1 MRRLLFLFAV
11 LLSSVASCQQGY
23 DQPAEQP
30 KLEPRLGGIYHAV
43 LPWSPRDIDPAFFT
57 DTYSAILIHQV
68 FDGLVQFDRN
78 LNVIPAIASD
88 WKVSPD
94 GLTYTFTIREDVK
107 FHNGRQVTA
116 DDFIYSFTRV
126 LDPKQRSGALSFF
139 ESMKGATDYISGRSK
154 EVAGLK
160 AIDPYTLVI
169 TLDEPFAPFLPVLAM
184 VYSKVIPKEEVER
197 WGEDFG
203 HHPVGTG
210 PFLLESWENG
220 RILLGANPEY
230 HEGRPYLDQIVY
242 NVYTGAQ
249 NEKIFS
255 DFLAGE
261 VEEAAVF
268 GANRERMSQT
278 TEYQFFRKPTLSL
291 LFYGMNC
298 TRPPLM
304 DTRVRQALNYAI
316 NKAKI
321 VHEYVKD
328 QFVPATTILPP
339 GMPGY
344 TPENAVYAYDPQKAE
359 ALLREAGYGPA
370 QKKLSLTILSASK
383 SKLAQQ
389 ELALV
394 AADLATVG
402 VELKFQYE
410 TDWPTFEATLSSG
423 NFQLYRYSWIA
434 DIPDPD
440 NFLKVLFGSNS
451 RYNFMRYSN
460 PEVDRILAQALAE
473 TDILKRVNLYR
484 AAERITLRDAPMIPW
499 LYLTF
504 ESVFQPYVKGLEISA
519 LGRPYIP
526 LKKIWLA
533 KH

>member
-1 MRRLLFLFAV
+1 
-11 LLSSVASCQQGY
+11 
-23 DQPAEQP
+23 
-30 KLEPRLGGIYHAV
+30 
-43 LPWSPRDIDPAFFT
+43 
-57 DTYSAILIHQV
+57 
-68 FDGLVQFDRN
+68 
-78 LNVIPAIASD
+78 
-88 WKVSPD
+88 
-94 GLTYTFTIREDVK
+94 
-107 FHNGRQVTA
+107 
-116 DDFIYSFTRV
+116 
-126 LDPKQRSGALSFF
+126 
-139 ESMKGATDYISGRSK
+139 
-154 EVAGLK
+154 
-160 AIDPYTLVI
+160 
-169 TLDEPFAPFLPVLAM
+169 
-184 VYSKVIPKEEVER
+184 
-197 WGEDFG
+197 
-203 HHPVGTG
+203 
-210 PFLLESWENG
+210 
-220 RILLGANPEY
+220 
-230 HEGRPYLDQIVY
+230 
-242 NVYTGAQ
+242 
-249 NEKIFS
+249 
-255 DFLAGE
+255 
-261 VEEAAVF
+261 
-268 GANRERMSQT
+268 MSQT

>member
-1 MRRLLFLFAV
+1 MRRLLFLFSV
-11 LLSSVASCQQGY
+11 LLSSVASCQQGS
-23 DQPAEQP
+23 DQLAEQP
-30 KLEPRLGGIYHAV
+30 KPEPRLGGIYSGV
-43 LPWSPRDIDPAFFT
+43 LPWSPSDIDPAFFT

-68 FDGLVQFDRN
+68 FDGLVQFDQN
-78 LNVIPAIASD
+78 LNVIPALASD

-107 FHNGRQVTA
+107 FHNGRPVTA
-116 DDFIYSFTRV
+116 DDFVYSFTRV
-126 LDPKQRSGALSFF
+126 LNPKQRSGALSFF
-139 ESMKGATDYISGRSK
+139 ESIKGATDYRSGRSK

-160 AIDPYTLVI
+160 AIDPHTLVI
-169 TLDEPFAPFLPVLAM
+169 TLEEPFAPFLPVLAM
-184 VYSKVIPKEEVER
+184 AYSKVIPKEEVER
-197 WGEDFG
+197 WGGNFG

-210 PFLLESWENG
+210 PFLLESWEKG
-220 RILLGANPEY
+220 RILLGANPDY

-242 NVYTGAQ
+242 NIYTGAQ

-255 DFLAGE
+255 EFLAGE

-268 GANRERMSQT
+268 GANRERMSQA

-298 TRPPLM
+298 TKPPLM

-316 NKAKI
+316 DKAKI

-344 TPENAVYAYDPQKAE
+344 TPENAAYAYDPEKAKI
-359 ALLREAGYGPA
+359 LLRQAGYSPSH
-370 QKKLSLTILSASK
+370 KKLSLTILSASK

-394 AADLATVG
+394 AADLAAVG

-410 TDWPTFEATLSSG
+410 TDWSTFEATLSSG

-460 PEVDRILAQALAE
+460 HEVDRILAQALAE
-473 TDILKRVNLYR
+473 TDMLKRVNLYR
-484 AAERITLRDAPMIPW
+484 AAERITLGDAPIIPW

-533 KH
+533 EH